1 MRNLI
6 KRILKEEI
14 IKSFLME
21 LDSLNIPKEDY
32 IIFGSGP
39 MAIKGLLEPSDL
51 DVVVTENVYREMFGD
66 EEPIRIGN
74 IELSYTWPDIDIEE
88 LFNNVV
94 WYEGY
99 PFAHMKMV
107 KLYKKQMNRK
117 KDIEDLN
124 LLNPD

>member
-6 KRILKEEI
+6 RKILKEEV

-51 DVVVTENVYREMFGD
+51 DVVVRENVYKEMFGNK
-66 EEPIRIGN
+66 EPIRIGN
-74 IELSYTWPDIDIEE
+74 IELCYTWPDMDIEE
-88 LFNNVV
+88 LFNNVE
-94 WYEGY
+94 WYDGY
-99 PFAHMKMV
+99 PFASISMV
-107 KLYKKQMNRK
+107 RQYKKQMNRQ

-124 LLNPD
+124 LLDPE

>member
-1 MRNLI
+1 MRNII
-6 KRILKEEI
+6 KKILKEEI

-51 DVVVTENVYREMFGD
+51 DVVVRENVYREMFGD

-74 IELSYTWPDIDIEE
+74 MELSYTWPDIDIEE

-99 PFAHMKMV
+99 PFAHMEMV

-124 LLNPD
+124 LLNPE